1 MIFSCDLDDP
11 DFQRFM
17 KLEQDSA
24 KLMENGVIEN
34 VFAFLIKMRPT
45 QKYKTLMGMF
55 DEIKSMITKKFKEH
69 KETFDPGMLTIKLF
83 VNLCTTLGTRHRTKT
98 NKPTKETQHRNLK
111 ICAYL
116 VSSKCSNKQNRIGGV
131 IVNVLA
137 SIGSNQR
144 L

>member
-1 MIFSCDLDDP
+1 
-11 DFQRFM
+11 M

-34 VFAFLIKMRPT
+34 VFPFLIKMRPT
-45 QKYKTLMGMF
+45 QKYKTLICMF

-98 NKPTKETQHRNLK
+98 NKPKKNHNTEM
-111 ICAYL
+111 
-116 VSSKCSNKQNRIGGV
+116 
-131 IVNVLA
+131 
-137 SIGSNQR
+137 
-144 L
+144 